1 MASPTTATHGK
12 LAAIYRLR
20 PNGFEGT
27 GLNDLTWGAG
37 YSGGAS
43 AYYELDIV
51 AEGEPDTFKWRKNSG
66 EWSDPI
72 EITGAAQTL
81 DEGQTVTFGATTGH
95 TATNEWNISHL
106 KDEATTESGADAQIT
121 ETTRQILN
129 ANAVPTFSD
138 SGGKVVTSIDLVTG
152 TAHFSGNVT
161 VVTVTGNNGWIRRY
175 GIDLVAYAFNWHF
188 TAECDLA
195 VIRRF
200 QQHWVGRCPGQAR
213 AEGGAEGYFIGGS
226 SFFDALAAREYF
238 LLELFNYEP
247 DGDRSGDHF
256 AA

>member
-72 EITGAAQTL
+72 EITGEAQTL

-161 VVTVTGNNGWIRRY
+161 VVTVTGNNG
-175 GIDLVAYAFNWHF
+175 
-188 TAECDLA
+188 
-195 VIRRF
+195 
-200 QQHWVGRCPGQAR
+200 
-213 AEGGAEGYFIGGS
+213 
-226 SFFDALAAREYF
+226 
-238 LLELFNYEP
+238 
-247 DGDRSGDHF
+247 
-256 AA
+256 